1 MGGTGRNSQS
11 APAATGTTD
20 TMKDVPNFGSE
31 SAAQARKR
39 RWAPIAW
46 LLSGFLVAYA
56 YAFISATA
64 SDSEHLSGCQAIVSA
79 VTSRHRL
86 PLSVSEPGSP
96 AVSCDLGVHFP
107 LLRTYYTVFIYGVL
121 DKGEQDAIVVDLR
134 TFQSA
139 AHRQKILVQFF
150 EKENWKTWSDPNSG
164 RSGGSRG
171 PETPIFK
178 TWIN

>member
-1 MGGTGRNSQS
+1 MEDAGRDSPS

-31 SAAQARKR
+31 SAAQARRR

-46 LLSGFLVAYA
+46 LLGGFLVAYA
-56 YAFISATA
+56 YTFISATA
-64 SDSEHLSGCQAIVSA
+64 SDSENLSGCQAVVSA
-79 VTSRHRL
+79 VTSRHRI
-86 PLSVSEPGSP
+86 PPSVSEPGSP

-121 DKGEQDAIVVDLR
+121 DRGEQDGVVADLR
-134 TFQSA
+134 TF
-139 AHRQKILVQFF
+139 HRASPTPRILVQFF
-150 EKENWKTWSDPNSG
+150 EKENWRAWSDPKTG

-178 TWIN
+178 AWVN